1 MRERTP
7 PADPHVRSCCF
18 WRRHRGS
25 ASGSDPPRSEI
36 PEEEARRGPGVMASK
51 EIQVVKNLNVESAEQ
66 ENDGREQASMKNEEE
81 SSNLGGGEA
90 QKPEGNVKRGRVRR
104 FVPNFRWAMS
114 NKHVDRNELGGKD
127 VERCV
132 GQMVEVKKKAKERQ
146 VRNYMRFQTP
156 EPDNHYDF
164 CLIP

>member
-1 MRERTP
+1 
-7 PADPHVRSCCF
+7 
-18 WRRHRGS
+18 
-25 ASGSDPPRSEI
+25 
-36 PEEEARRGPGVMASK
+36 MASK
-51 EIQVVKNLNVESAEQ
+51 EIQVVKNLNVESAQQ
-66 ENDGREQASMKNEEE
+66 ENDGREQASIKNEEE
-81 SSNLGGGEA
+81 SSNLGGSEA
-90 QKPEGNVKRGRVRR
+90 QKPGGNVKRGRVRR
-104 FVPNFRWAMS
+104 FVPNFRWAIS
-114 NKHVDRNELGGKD
+114 NKHADRNELGGKD